1 MSCACAC
8 EGVWQLASQ
17 GRSGWVC
24 RAAAALEGEF
34 KERTLRAEA
43 ESHVAELRALL
54 SDWHGGLFPDHRIL
68 HAPAEKDGTMA
79 RSDLG
84 IEAVYV
90 ALQDRLSSVNNQ
102 LKEPQARGAVLSD
115 RLL

>member
-1 MSCACAC
+1 
-8 EGVWQLASQ
+8 
-17 GRSGWVC
+17 VC